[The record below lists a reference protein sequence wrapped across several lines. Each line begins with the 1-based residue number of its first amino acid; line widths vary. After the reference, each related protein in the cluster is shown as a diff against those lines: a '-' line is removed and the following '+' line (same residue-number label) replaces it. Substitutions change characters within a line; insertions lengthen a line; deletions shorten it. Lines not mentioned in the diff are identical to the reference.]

1 MQRRILIFIC
11 SALLGLM
18 ITFNLPVRSR
28 SVGFAQSQVPPALE
42 LALEGQQLY
51 QVGKL
56 SEAADIWQQAA
67 DAYDAEGDHT
77 GTMKSLI
84 NQSQALQ
91 DLGLYPRACKS
102 LLRAFEVENADC
114 SEEQIDGVIRK
125 FGRNSESKLTVDQGI
140 GLRSLS
146 DVLRR
151 KGMLTKSQKLLQ
163 FSWLGTQD
171 SPESGATLLSLGN
184 VERALGNQTRD
195 RWNYDQIT
203 EIIERQSPEI
213 ALEPYQSAFKAY
225 QQAAIQSVPSITQ
238 LQGQVN
244 HLSLLLEIEKW
255 WGQQTDRR
263 IASWQRL
270 EQSESSEE
278 ATNFL
283 AALNATLDKSREL
296 LLVQIESS
304 LTQISPSHA
313 GIYAQVNLA
322 QSLTSLKQTDKVEL
336 LLNNSLK
343 QAMSLQ
349 DQRAETYV
357 LGYLGKFQAQQ
368 GQLQSAIA
376 LTNQALILAQEQN
389 INGDAREISYLWQ
402 SQLGQLLEKQ
412 GKRQDA
418 IAAYTAAF
426 NILQSLRTDLNANNE
441 VVQFDFRQEV
451 QPVYLKLADLL
462 LQLDSNELKPLTS
475 IKFTGTQQQSEIQ
488 SDNNLELARKVI
500 ESLQLAELDNFFQ
513 DPCSQVSDLA
523 ISIDDLDSQAA
534 IIYPIVLADRLEV
547 IFSLPGKPLK
557 RFKVAIAESEVNQTL
572 DRLYDTLYNRSVDN
586 SAINIFSTTPLD
598 PQEFKENTQKL
609 LPILRQIYS
618 WLIEPLE
625 TELDSNQIKTL
636 VFVPNGRLQSLPMS
650 ALYDGQQYLL
660 EKYSVALAP
669 SLQLIDS
676 RPIKREKLKV
686 LAAGV
691 SEQVEIQGEIFPP
704 LGNVP
709 QELDQIKTA
718 FPASQKLLNKEFTTA
733 SIKSQL
739 QSNFP
744 VIHLATHGLFSSD
757 PKKTFIVTGDRNI
770 INVDQL
776 SRLLGSENAFQPEL
790 IVLSACETATGDE
803 RAILGLAGVAI
814 RSGTRSTLA
823 TLWSVGDASTAKLM
837 GQFYRELENP
847 EISKV
852 HALQNAQL
860 SLLKSLRSNPTLPE
874 LKQLPPHPY
883 YWASYV
889 LVGNWR

>member
-1 MQRRILIFIC
+1 MRRRILIFIC
-11 SALLGLM
+11 SALWGLAV
-18 ITFNLPVRSR
+18 TFNLPAR
-28 SVGFAQSQVPPALE
+28 SQVPQALK

-67 DAYDAEGDHT
+67 DAYDSKGDRT
-77 GTMKSLI
+77 GTIKSLI

-91 DLGLYPRACKS
+91 DLGLYPKACKT
-102 LLRAFEVENADC
+102 LLRAFEVKNADC
-114 SEEQIDGVIRK
+114 SEAQIEEVIHK
-125 FGRNSESKLTVDQGI
+125 FGHNRESKLTLNQGI

-151 KGMLTKSQKLLQ
+151 KGMLTESQKLLQ
-163 FSWLGTQD
+163 FSWLGTKD

-184 VERALGNQTRD
+184 LERALGDLTRD

-203 EIIERQSPEI
+203 EIIERQSPEL

-225 QQAAIQSVPSITQ
+225 QQTAIQSVPSITQ
-238 LQGQVN
+238 LQRQVN

-255 WGQQTDRR
+255 WRQQTERR

-270 EQSESSEE
+270 DQFELSEQ

-283 AALNATLDKSREL
+283 AALNAELNQSRET

-313 GIYAQVNLA
+313 GIYAQINLA
-322 QSLTSLKQTDKVEL
+322 QSLMELKQTDKVEL

-343 QAMSLQ
+343 QALTIQ
-349 DQRAETYV
+349 DKRAETYV
-357 LGYLGKFQAQQ
+357 LGYLGEFKAQQ
-368 GQLQSAIA
+368 GQLQNAIA

-389 INGDAREISYLWQ
+389 LNGDAREIAYRWQ

-412 GKRQDA
+412 GKLQDA
-418 IAAYTAAF
+418 IAAYTEAV
-426 NILQSLRTDLNANNE
+426 NILQSLRTDLNVNNE

-462 LQLDSNELKPLTS
+462 LQLDSNELTPLAS
-475 IKFTGTQQQSEIQ
+475 INFAGTQQQSEIQ
-488 SDNNLELARKVI
+488 SDNNLELARRVI

-513 DPCSQVSDLA
+513 DPCSEVTDVA
-523 ISIDDLDSQAA
+523 IAIDDLDSQAA

-547 IFSLPGKPLK
+547 IYSLPGKPLK
-557 RFKVAIAESEVNQTL
+557 RFTIAIAESKVNQTL

-586 SAINIFSTTPLD
+586 SAVNIFSTTPLN
-598 PQEFKENTQKL
+598 PEEFKENTQKL
-609 LPILRQIYS
+609 LPILQQVYS

-636 VFVPNGRLQSLPMS
+636 VFMPNGRLQSLPMS

-676 RPIKREKLKV
+676 RPIKRQKLKV

-691 SEQVEIQGEIFPP
+691 SEQVEIQGEIFPA
-704 LGNVP
+704 LDNVP
-709 QELDQIKTA
+709 EELNQIKTA
-718 FPASQKLLNKEFTTA
+718 FPASQKLLNGEFTTA
-733 SIKSQL
+733 SIQSQL
-739 QSNFP
+739 KSNFP
-744 VIHLATHGLFSSD
+744 VIHLATHGVFSSD
-757 PKKTFIVTGDRNI
+757 PKKTFVVTGDRNI

-776 SRLLGSENAFQPEL
+776 TNLLGSENAFQAEL
-790 IVLSACETATGDE
+790 LVLSACETATGDE

-847 EISKV
+847 EITKV
-852 HALQNAQL
+852 NALQNAQL
-860 SLLKSLRSNPTLPE
+860 SLIQSLRSNPPLPE
-874 LKQLPPHPY
+874 LNQLPPHPY

>member
-18 ITFNLPVRSR
+18 ITFNLPVR
-28 SVGFAQSQVPPALE
+28 SQVPPALE

-67 DAYDAEGDHT
+67 DAYDAEGDRT

-125 FGRNSESKLTVDQGI
+125 FGRNPESKLTVDQGI

-195 RWNYDQIT
+195 LWNYDQIT

-225 QQAAIQSVPSITQ
+225 QQAAIQLVPSITQ

-343 QAMSLQ
+343 QAISLQ

-368 GQLQSAIA
+368 GQLPSAIA

-547 IFSLPGKPLK
+547 IYSMPGKPLK
-557 RFKVAIAESEVNQTL
+557 RFKVAIAQSEVNQTL

-586 SAINIFSTTPLD
+586 SAVNIFSTTPLN

-650 ALYDGQQYLL
+650 ALYDGQEYLL

-739 QSNFP
+739 QSNFS

-847 EISKV
+847 EITKV
-852 HALQNAQL
+852 NALQNAQL